1 MCPAASSHQQPSLP
15 ESRNWWTPIC
25 SDAQVAA
32 ICRANVASLA
42 TRDGKDFAGIGV
54 ENHRPPG
61 RRDSSGPFR
70 RTMPKTDVQRHGGLN
85 AGLE

>member
-54 ENHRPPG
+54 ENHRPLVVGTAPARFAG
-61 RRDSSGPFR
+61 RCPRLMFSG
-70 RTMPKTDVQRHGGLN
+70 MVD
-85 AGLE
+85 